1 MTTKKL
7 SDIPVSVLDLVPI
20 LDGKTAADSFA
31 NTVDLARHVERLGYA
46 RYWMAEH
53 HNMAGIASSATVVLI
68 GHVAGATKS
77 IKVGSGG
84 IMLPNHAPLVVA
96 EQFGTLATL
105 YPNRIELGL
114 GRAPGT
120 DQVTA
125 HALRRDL
132 RGSVED
138 FPQNVME
145 VKTFLGPPEKGA
157 RVRAVPGEGTNVPMY
172 ILGSS
177 TFGAQLAGILGL
189 PYAFASHFAPSH
201 LKAAL
206 HMYRESFQAIGDL
219 KKPYAIACVN
229 AVAADTTQEALFL
242 STTMYQSFINVVRG
256 TGKTMQPP
264 VKSMDGLWDDQ
275 ERYAVQQM
283 LRYSFVGDAKTVQE
297 EMQAFVEETGV
308 DELMVASHIYDQ
320 EARKRSYEILAGFF
334 KASENKDSAPN
345 NDALETINP

>member
-1 MTTKKL
+1 MSTKKL

-20 LDGKTAADSFA
+20 LSDKTAAESFKS
-31 NTVDLARHVERLGYA
+31 TVDLAQQVERLGYQ

-68 GHVAGATKS
+68 GHVAGATS
-77 IKVGSGG
+77 RIRVGSGG

-105 YPNRIELGL
+105 YPNRIDLGL

-120 DQVTA
+120 DQLTS

-132 RGSVED
+132 RGSVDE
-138 FPQNVME
+138 FPQNVVE
-145 VKTFLGPPEKGA
+145 LKNYLGPVDPTA
-157 RVRAVPGEGTNVPMY
+157 RVRAVPGEGSNVPIW

-177 TFGAQLAGILGL
+177 TFGAQLAGILGM

-201 LKAAL
+201 LHAAL
-206 HMYRESFQAIGDL
+206 KVYKESFQPIGDL
-219 KKPYAIACVN
+219 KEPYAMACVN
-229 AVAADTTQEALFL
+229 VIAADTDEEAIYQ
-242 STTMYQSFINVVRG
+242 STSLYQSFLNVVRG

-264 VKSMDGLWDDQ
+264 VKSMDGLWDAQ

-283 LRYSFVGDAKTVQE
+283 LRYSFIGGPKTIQE
-297 EMQAFVEETGV
+297 ELQAFLDETGV
-308 DELMVASHIYDQ
+308 DEIMVGSNIYDHA
-320 EARKRSYEILAGFF
+320 ARVRSYEIISEFF
-334 KASENKDSAPN
+334 QKSA
-345 NDALETINP
+345 